1 MWRVLLVFCLGLWA
15 CDSLEKKSDVVVQI
29 GETQLTKAMLREMVV
44 GWDSL
49 SAEDQVA
56 FLQAWVDEE
65 LLYREARARG
75 LDKRPEMK
83 QTLIQA
89 RKKIL
94 ADRLSSEVADS
105 VVASEK
111 DARAYYEAH
120 PEKFLIGEHSWS
132 GAVVSFKTKKHAAA
146 FYKERKKFKS
156 LEKVQ
161 GDSRVRKVAQFEN
174 SASSPDSCLA
184 EDLRKVPLNKLSEP
198 KECGKTFKSLLVLSH
213 TDSAEV
219 RPFESVEA
227 EALALAK
234 AEKRKKKLEAFRLDL
249 KKRTPVFSDWKQ
261 PAGK

>member
-1 MWRVLLVFCLGLWA
+1 MWRVLLVFCLCLFA

-29 GETQLTKAMLREMVV
+29 GETQLTKAMLGEMVV

-49 SAEDQVA
+49 KAEDQVA

-65 LLYREARARG
+65 LLYREALARG

-120 PEKFLIGEHSWS
+120 PEKFLIGEHAWG
-132 GAVVSFKTKKHAAA
+132 GAVVAFKSKKHAAA
-146 FYKERKKFKS
+146 FYKEHKKLKS
-156 LEKVQ
+156 LENVK
-161 GDSRVRKVAQFEN
+161 DDAKVRKVTEFEN
-174 SASSPDSCLA
+174 SAASPDSCLA
-184 EDLRKVPLNKLSEP
+184 GDLRKVPLNRVTEP
-198 KECGKTFKSLLVLSH
+198 RECGKAFKSLVLFSH

-219 RPFESVEA
+219 RPFEEVQA
-227 EALALAK
+227 EALAFAK